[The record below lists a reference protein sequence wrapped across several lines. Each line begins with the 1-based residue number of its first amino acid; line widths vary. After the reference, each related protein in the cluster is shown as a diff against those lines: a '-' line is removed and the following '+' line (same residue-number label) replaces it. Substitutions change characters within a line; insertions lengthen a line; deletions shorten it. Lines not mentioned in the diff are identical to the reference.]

1 MELSVTGRLKRAE
14 QTAVPQVQK
23 APMEKTKVQQRREDR
38 LSLSKQAL
46 AMLEEQNRQARE
58 QKAKEIEEMKQSANS
73 EIDAAAKALKKM
85 LKCQKIAARIMAGD
99 KVPPEDEKYLMDN
112 DPESYKLAIAMR
124 KPKEDP
130 KEYDSVLD
138 DEDREGGAESTEAME
153 PEPPEAGSAPEE

>member
-14 QTAVPQVQK
+14 QTARPQVQK
-23 APMEKTKVQQRREDR
+23 APVEKTKVQQRREDR

>member
-14 QTAVPQVQK
+14 QTARPQVQK
-23 APMEKTKVQQRREDR
+23 APVEKTKVQQRREDR

-58 QKAKEIEEMKQSANS
+58 QKAKEIEEMKQSASS
-73 EIDAAAKALKKM
+73 EIDAASKALKKM

-153 PEPPEAGSAPEE
+153 PEIPEAGSAPEE

>member
-14 QTAVPQVQK
+14 QTARPQVQK
-23 APMEKTKVQQRREDR
+23 APVEKTKVQQRREDR

-153 PEPPEAGSAPEE
+153 PETPEAGSAPEE

>member
-23 APMEKTKVQQRREDR
+23 APVEKTKVQQRREDR

>member
-14 QTAVPQVQK
+14 QTAGPQVQK
-23 APMEKTKVQQRREDR
+23 APVEKTKVQQRREDR

-153 PEPPEAGSAPEE
+153 PETPEAGSAPEE